1 PHHLHRK
8 CGKEEGETSQ
18 AEATNNAI
26 RQRVGRVVRKT
37 CSFSK
42 SLENHNKVIGLFLQ
56 ERNMERLSVK

>member
-1 PHHLHRK
+1 AL
-8 CGKEEGETSQ
+8 
-18 AEATNNAI
+18 
-26 RQRVGRVVRKT
+26 RQRLGRLVRKT